1 MSTVYKKISEIAK
14 KTSGLADNDYLNG
27 INSSNNQNANFTLSA
42 LKSYFQTKLESVF
55 AKIASP
61 TFTGTPKAP
70 TAADRNNTTQIAT
83 TAFVQKELT
92 YQKDNANMVSK
103 AGDVMSGALKVS
115 TSNATAQITAEES
128 TSGASCA
135 LTANTSTQAGVY
147 DSKNSKWIV
156 ASDSDGE
163 ICTPNR
169 LVGLTHDRI
178 TPTTAG
184 WEPTYT
190 IIPNLGKYNMLY
202 LRVFVQGTST
212 MMCFPR
218 VDDAPA
224 YTQYFDD
231 AYLVGSTW
239 SYARLRVTVDWD
251 NNGIGVSLING
262 TVGST
267 VAYIEGIWGMDKVI
281 S

>member
-1 MSTVYKKISEIAK
+1 MSTVYKKISKIAK

-70 TAADRNNTTQIAT
+70 TAADRNDSTQIAT

-92 YQKDNANMVSK
+92 YQKNNANTVSK

-128 TSGASCA
+128 TSGASCT

-147 DSKNSKWIV
+147 DSKNDKWIV

-178 TPTTAG
+178 SPTNTG
-184 WEPTYT
+184 WEPTYVT
-190 IIPNLGKYNMLY
+190 IPNLGKYNILY

-231 AYLVGSTW
+231 AYLVGSSW
-239 SYARLRVTVDWD
+239 YYARLRITVDWA
-251 NNGIGVSLING
+251 NNCIGTSLING
-262 TVGST
+262 TLADSN
-267 VAYIEGIWGMDKVI
+267 AYIEGVWGTDKVI

>member
-70 TAADRNNTTQIAT
+70 TAADRNDSTQIAT

-92 YQKDNANMVSK
+92 YQKNNANTVSK
-103 AGDVMSGALKVS
+103 AGDVMNGALKVS
-115 TSNATAQITAEES
+115 MSNATAQITAEES

-135 LTANTSTQAGVY
+135 LTANADTQAGVY
-147 DSKNSKWIV
+147 DSKNDKWIV

-169 LVGLTHDRI
+169 LAPLWHDRI

-190 IIPNLGKYNMLY
+190 IIPNLGKYNTL
-202 LRVFVQGTST
+202 
-212 MMCFPR
+212 
-218 VDDAPA
+218 
-224 YTQYFDD
+224 
-231 AYLVGSTW
+231 
-239 SYARLRVTVDWD
+239 
-251 NNGIGVSLING
+251 
-262 TVGST
+262 
-267 VAYIEGIWGMDKVI
+267 
-281 S
+281 